1 MVLRLSKRKKIEE
14 KKKKAVIDK
23 DLRTIARPWYRKP
36 TFDELFT
43 VASLSIFESLGARLA
58 KSLELD
64 KSILRAGM
72 NVHPVIYASKTI
84 MITFITS
91 VTVLLAT
98 AMALIFVPMPF
109 IARVI
114 VGLVAVVIPILV
126 FAMRLLQPS
135 LKASDRKSGVENE
148 LPFFMAYAST
158 MAKGGVSLERII
170 ERVSTLKVF
179 KAMREECLRVMTYV
193 KLFGY
198 DPISALERVALLH
211 PSTKFRD
218 LMLGYTTTLRSG
230 GDVTHY
236 MEVRTQEL
244 FNARMNE
251 VKSMTERLASF
262 LELYIVL
269 GVIMSITVFV
279 FFSVSGTLS
288 AVSAG
293 RTTGAISVDVT
304 MPSLYNFLVLP
315 LLGLVVLMM
324 IQVSQPKTPVRI
336 MEPYITLII
345 LLPISVVSFFITLF
359 ITGGFGILR
368 GVLGLHEVQSSIIS
382 LTVAMLILTIPPWL
396 VHRSVLKGHKGLVKS
411 TADYLREMS
420 EIRKTGLSP
429 EKCIIQLSTKDFRN
443 LTPIVSK
450 AGAALSLGLS
460 LEEALRGV
468 LKGIREWFV
477 IAIFRFLTD
486 SIVVGGGAPDI
497 IDTLARFTQSL
508 SELEEELRRRLKAYV
523 VLPYFGAIMLASS
536 PIIIVNMLITAA
548 GAPPE
553 AVAPLIGVLG
563 IGSMINSFIMGLI
576 AGKSSEMSV
585 AAGFKHAALMTLVT
599 ALTVL
604 FTLTYISGTILV

>member
-1 MVLRLSKRKKIEE
+1 MVLRLSRKKKAE
-14 KKKKAVIDK
+14 KKKVVVDK
-23 DLRTIARPWYRKP
+23 ELRSIARPWYRKP
-36 TFDELFT
+36 SFNELFT
-43 VASLSIFESLGARLA
+43 AASLSLFESWGARLA

-72 NVHPVIYASKTI
+72 NVHPVIYASRTI
-84 MITFITS
+84 MVTLITS
-91 VTVLLAT
+91 VTALLSA
-98 AMALIFVPMPF
+98 AMAFIFVPMPF
-109 IARVI
+109 IARVV
-114 VGLVAVVIPILV
+114 VGLVALVIPISV
-126 FAMRLLQPS
+126 FAMMILQPS

-158 MAKGGVSLERII
+158 MAKGGVSLEKII

-179 KAMREECLRVMTYV
+179 KAMKEECLRVMTYV

-198 DPISALERVALLH
+198 DPISALERVSILH

-236 MEVRTQEL
+236 MEIRTQEL

-251 VKSMTERLASF
+251 IKSMTERLASF

-293 RTTGAISVDVT
+293 RTTGTLSVDVT

-315 LLGLVVLMM
+315 MLGLVVLAM
-324 IQVSQPKTPVRI
+324 IQVSQPKTPVKI
-336 MEPYITLII
+336 MEPYITLITLI
-345 LLPISVVSFFITLF
+345 PISVVSFFVTLF
-359 ITGGFGILR
+359 ITNGSGVLR
-368 GVLGLHEVQSSIIS
+368 GVLGLHEVQSVIIS
-382 LTVAMLILTIPPWL
+382 MTVALLILTIPPWL
-396 VHRSVLKGHKGLVKS
+396 VHRSVLKGHKGLVKA

-429 EKCIIQLSTKDFRN
+429 EKCIVQLSTKDFRN

-450 AGAALSLGLS
+450 AGAAVSLGLS
-460 LEEALRGV
+460 LEEALRRVLRGV
-468 LKGIREWFV
+468 REWFV

-497 IDTLARFTQSL
+497 IDALARFTQSL

-523 VLPYFGAIMLASS
+523 ILPYFGAIMLASS

-548 GAPPE
+548 GAPAE

-563 IGSMINSFIMGLI
+563 VGSMINSFIMGLI
-576 AGKSSEMSV
+576 AGKSSEMSI

-599 ALTVL
+599 AATIL
-604 FTLTYISGTILV
+604 FTLAYISGTILV

>member
-1 MVLRLSKRKKIEE
+1 MVLRLSRKKKAE
-14 KKKKAVIDK
+14 KKKVVVDK
-23 DLRTIARPWYRKP
+23 ELRSIARPWYRKP
-36 TFDELFT
+36 SFNELFT
-43 VASLSIFESLGARLA
+43 AASLSLFESWGARLA

-72 NVHPVIYASKTI
+72 NVHPVIYASRTI
-84 MITFITS
+84 MITLITS
-91 VTVLLAT
+91 VTALLSA
-98 AMALIFVPMPF
+98 AMAFIFVPMPF
-109 IARVI
+109 IARVV
-114 VGLVAVVIPILV
+114 VGLVALVIPISV
-126 FAMRLLQPS
+126 FAMMILQPS

-158 MAKGGVSLERII
+158 MAKGGVSLEKII

-179 KAMREECLRVMTYV
+179 KAMKEECLRVMTYV

-198 DPISALERVALLH
+198 DPISALERVSILH

-236 MEVRTQEL
+236 MEIRTQEL

-251 VKSMTERLASF
+251 IKSMTERLASF

-293 RTTGAISVDVT
+293 RTTGTLSVDVT

-315 LLGLVVLMM
+315 MLGLVVLAM
-324 IQVSQPKTPVRI
+324 IQVSQPKTPVKI
-336 MEPYITLII
+336 MEPYITLITLI
-345 LLPISVVSFFITLF
+345 PISVVSFFVTLF
-359 ITGGFGILR
+359 ITNGSGVLR
-368 GVLGLHEVQSSIIS
+368 GVLGLHEVQSVIIS
-382 LTVAMLILTIPPWL
+382 MTVALLILTIPPWL
-396 VHRSVLKGHKGLVKS
+396 VHRSVLKGHKGLVKA

-429 EKCIIQLSTKDFRN
+429 EKCIVQLSTKDFRN

-450 AGAALSLGLS
+450 AGTAVSLGLS
-460 LEEALRGV
+460 LEEALRRVLRGV
-468 LKGIREWFV
+468 REWFV

-497 IDTLARFTQSL
+497 IDALARFTQSL

-548 GAPPE
+548 GAPAE

-563 IGSMINSFIMGLI
+563 VGSMINSFIMGLI
-576 AGKSSEMSV
+576 AGKSSEMSI

-599 ALTVL
+599 AATIL
-604 FTLTYISGTILV
+604 FTLAYISGTILV

>member
-1 MVLRLSKRKKIEE
+1 MVLRLSRKKKAE
-14 KKKKAVIDK
+14 KKKVVVDK
-23 DLRTIARPWYRKP
+23 ELRSIARPWYRKP
-36 TFDELFT
+36 SFNELFT
-43 VASLSIFESLGARLA
+43 AASLSLFESWGARLA

-72 NVHPVIYASKTI
+72 NVHPVIYASRTI
-84 MITFITS
+84 MVTLITS
-91 VTVLLAT
+91 VTALLSA
-98 AMALIFVPMPF
+98 AMAFIFAPMPF
-109 IARVI
+109 IARVV
-114 VGLVAVVIPILV
+114 VGLVALVIPISV
-126 FAMRLLQPS
+126 FAMMILQPS

-158 MAKGGVSLERII
+158 MAKGGVSLEKII

-179 KAMREECLRVMTYV
+179 KAMKEECLRVMTYV

-198 DPISALERVALLH
+198 DPISALERVSILH

-236 MEVRTQEL
+236 MEIRTQEL

-251 VKSMTERLASF
+251 IKSMTERLASF

-293 RTTGAISVDVT
+293 RTTGTLSVDVT

-315 LLGLVVLMM
+315 MLGLVVLAM
-324 IQVSQPKTPVRI
+324 IQVSQPKTPVKI
-336 MEPYITLII
+336 MEPYITLITLI
-345 LLPISVVSFFITLF
+345 PISVVSFFVTLF
-359 ITGGFGILR
+359 ITNGSGVLR
-368 GVLGLHEVQSSIIS
+368 GVLGLHEVQSVIIS
-382 LTVAMLILTIPPWL
+382 MTVALLILTIPPWL
-396 VHRSVLKGHKGLVKS
+396 VHRSVLKGHKGLVKA

-429 EKCIIQLSTKDFRN
+429 EKCIVQLSTKDFRN

-450 AGAALSLGLS
+450 AGTAVSLGLS
-460 LEEALRGV
+460 LEEALRRVLRGV
-468 LKGIREWFV
+468 REWFV

-497 IDTLARFTQSL
+497 IDALARFTQSL

-523 VLPYFGAIMLASS
+523 ILPYFGAIMLASS

-548 GAPPE
+548 GAPAE

-563 IGSMINSFIMGLI
+563 VGSMINSFIMGLI
-576 AGKSSEMSV
+576 AGKSSEMSI

-599 ALTVL
+599 AATIL
-604 FTLTYISGTILV
+604 FTLAYISGTILV

>member
-1 MVLRLSKRKKIEE
+1 MVLRLSRKKKAE
-14 KKKKAVIDK
+14 KKKVVVDK
-23 DLRTIARPWYRKP
+23 ELRSIARPWYRKP
-36 TFDELFT
+36 TFNELFT
-43 VASLSIFESLGARLA
+43 AASLSLFESWGAKLA

-84 MITFITS
+84 MITLITS
-91 VTVLLAT
+91 VTALLSA
-98 AMALIFVPMPF
+98 AMAFIFVPMPF
-109 IARVI
+109 ITRVV
-114 VGLVAVVIPILV
+114 VGLVALVIPISV
-126 FAMRLLQPS
+126 FAMMILQPS

-158 MAKGGVSLERII
+158 MAKGGVSLEKII

-179 KAMREECLRVMTYV
+179 KAMKEECLRVMTYV

-198 DPISALERVALLH
+198 DPISALERVSILH

-236 MEVRTQEL
+236 MEIRTQEL

-251 VKSMTERLASF
+251 IKSMTERLASF

-293 RTTGAISVDVT
+293 RTTGTLSVDVT

-315 LLGLVVLMM
+315 MLGLVVLAM
-324 IQVSQPKTPVRI
+324 IQVSQPKTPVKI
-336 MEPYITLII
+336 MEPYITLITLI
-345 LLPISVVSFFITLF
+345 PISVVSFFVTLF
-359 ITGGFGILR
+359 ITNGSGVLR
-368 GVLGLHEVQSSIIS
+368 GVLGLHEVQSVIIS
-382 LTVAMLILTIPPWL
+382 MTVALIILTIPPWL
-396 VHRSVLKGHKGLVKS
+396 VHRSVLKGHKGLVKA

-429 EKCIIQLSTKDFRN
+429 EKCIVQLSTKDFRN

-450 AGAALSLGLS
+450 AGTAVSLGLS
-460 LEEALRGV
+460 LEEALRRVLRGV
-468 LKGIREWFV
+468 REWFV

-497 IDTLARFTQSL
+497 IDALARFTQSL

-548 GAPPE
+548 GAPAE

-563 IGSMINSFIMGLI
+563 VGSMINSFIMGLI
-576 AGKSSEMSV
+576 AGKSSEMSI

-599 ALTVL
+599 AATIL
-604 FTLTYISGTILV
+604 FTLAYISGTILV

>member
-1 MVLRLSKRKKIEE
+1 MVLRLSR
-14 KKKKAVIDK
+14 KKKAGKKKVVVDK
-23 DLRTIARPWYRKP
+23 ELRSIARPWYRKP
-36 TFDELFT
+36 TFNELFT
-43 VASLSIFESLGARLA
+43 AASLSLFESWGARLA

-84 MITFITS
+84 MITLITS
-91 VTVLLAT
+91 VTALLSA
-98 AMALIFVPMPF
+98 AMAFIFVPMPF
-109 IARVI
+109 IARVV
-114 VGLVAVVIPILV
+114 VGLVALVIPISV
-126 FAMRLLQPS
+126 FAMMILQPS

-158 MAKGGVSLERII
+158 MAKGGVSLEKII

-179 KAMREECLRVMTYV
+179 KAMKEECLRVMTYV

-198 DPISALERVALLH
+198 DPISALERVSILH

-236 MEVRTQEL
+236 MEIRTQEL

-251 VKSMTERLASF
+251 IKFMTERLASF

-293 RTTGAISVDVT
+293 RTTGTLSVDVT

-315 LLGLVVLMM
+315 MLGLVVLAM
-324 IQVSQPKTPVRI
+324 IQVSQPKTPVKI
-336 MEPYITLII
+336 MEPYVTLITLI
-345 LLPISVVSFFITLF
+345 PISVVSFFVTLLITNGSGVL
-359 ITGGFGILR
+359 G
-368 GVLGLHEVQSSIIS
+368 GVLGLHEVQSVIIS
-382 LTVAMLILTIPPWL
+382 LTVALIILTIPPWI
-396 VHRSVLKGHKGLVKS
+396 VHRSVLKSHKGLVKA

-429 EKCIIQLSTKDFRN
+429 EKCIVQLSTKDFRN

-450 AGAALSLGLS
+450 VGAAVSLGLS
-460 LEEALRGV
+460 LEEALRRVLRGV
-468 LKGIREWFV
+468 RE
-477 IAIFRFLTD
+477 
-486 SIVVGGGAPDI
+486 
-497 IDTLARFTQSL
+497 
-508 SELEEELRRRLKAYV
+508 
-523 VLPYFGAIMLASS
+523 
-536 PIIIVNMLITAA
+536 
-548 GAPPE
+548 
-553 AVAPLIGVLG
+553 
-563 IGSMINSFIMGLI
+563 
-576 AGKSSEMSV
+576 
-585 AAGFKHAALMTLVT
+585 
-599 ALTVL
+599 
-604 FTLTYISGTILV
+604 

>member
-1 MVLRLSKRKKIEE
+1 MVLRLSRKKKAE
-14 KKKKAVIDK
+14 KKKVVVDK
-23 DLRTIARPWYRKP
+23 ELRSIARPWYRKP
-36 TFDELFT
+36 TFNELFT
-43 VASLSIFESLGARLA
+43 AASLSLFESWGAKLA

-84 MITFITS
+84 MITLITS
-91 VTVLLAT
+91 VTALLSA
-98 AMALIFVPMPF
+98 AMAFIFVPMPF
-109 IARVI
+109 ITRVV
-114 VGLVAVVIPILV
+114 VGLVALVIPISV
-126 FAMRLLQPS
+126 FAMMILQPS

-158 MAKGGVSLERII
+158 MAKGGVSLEKII

-179 KAMREECLRVMTYV
+179 KAMKEECLRVMTYV

-198 DPISALERVALLH
+198 DPISALERVSILH

-236 MEVRTQEL
+236 MEIRTQEL

-251 VKSMTERLASF
+251 IKSMTERLASF

-293 RTTGAISVDVT
+293 RTTGTLSVDVT

-315 LLGLVVLMM
+315 MLGLVVLAM
-324 IQVSQPKTPVRI
+324 IQVSQPKTPVKI
-336 MEPYITLII
+336 MEPYITLITLI
-345 LLPISVVSFFITLF
+345 PISVVSFFVTLF
-359 ITGGFGILR
+359 ITNGSGVLR
-368 GVLGLHEVQSSIIS
+368 GVLGLHEVQSVIIS
-382 LTVAMLILTIPPWL
+382 MTVALIILTIPPWI
-396 VHRSVLKGHKGLVKS
+396 VHRSVLKGHKGLIKA

-429 EKCIIQLSTKDFRN
+429 EKCIVQLSTKDFRN

-450 AGAALSLGLS
+450 AGTAVSLGLS
-460 LEEALRGV
+460 LEEALRRVLRGV
-468 LKGIREWFV
+468 REWFV

-497 IDTLARFTQSL
+497 IDALARFTQSL
-508 SELEEELRRRLKAYV
+508 SEIEEELRRRLKAYV

-548 GAPPE
+548 GAPAE

-563 IGSMINSFIMGLI
+563 VGSMINSLIMGLI
-576 AGKSSEMSV
+576 AGKSSEMSI

-599 ALTVL
+599 AATIL
-604 FTLTYISGTILV
+604 FTLAYISGTILV

>member
-1 MVLRLSKRKKIEE
+1 MVLHLGKRKKAE
-14 KKKKAVIDK
+14 KKKVVDRK
-23 DLRTIARPWYRKP
+23 LRSIAKPWYRRP
-36 TFDELFT
+36 TFSELYT
-43 VASLSIFESLGARLA
+43 VASLSLFESWGARLV
-58 KSLELD
+58 KTLELD

-72 NVHPVIYASKTI
+72 SVHPVIYASRII
-84 MITFITS
+84 MTTFIIA

-109 IARVI
+109 VARV
-114 VGLVAVVIPILV
+114 VAGLVAVVTPILL
-126 FAMRLLQPS
+126 FAAMILQPS
-135 LKASDRKSGVENE
+135 LKASERKSGVENE

-158 MAKGGVSLERII
+158 MVKGGVSLDKII

-179 KAMREECLRVMTYV
+179 KAMKEECLRIMTYV

-236 MEVRTQEL
+236 MEIRTQEL
-244 FNARMNE
+244 FSARMNE

-293 RTTGAISVDVT
+293 RTTGTISVDVT
-304 MPSLYNFLVLP
+304 MPALYNFLVLP

-324 IQVSQPKTPVRI
+324 IHVSQPKTPVKI
-336 MEPYITLII
+336 TEPYVTLAT
-345 LLPISVVSFFITLF
+345 LLPVSVVSFLVTLF
-359 ITGGFGILR
+359 ATGGSGVLR
-368 GVLGLHEVQSSIIS
+368 GVLGLHEVQSIIIS
-382 LTVAMLILTIPPWL
+382 LTATILILTIPPWL
-396 VHRSVLKGHKGLVKS
+396 VHRNVLRGHKGLVKS

-443 LTPIVSK
+443 LTPVVSK

-460 LEEALRGV
+460 LEEALRKV
-468 LKGIREWFV
+468 LRGIREWFV
-477 IAIFRFLTD
+477 IAIFRFL
-486 SIVVGGGAPDI
+486 
-497 IDTLARFTQSL
+497 
-508 SELEEELRRRLKAYV
+508 
-523 VLPYFGAIMLASS
+523 
-536 PIIIVNMLITAA
+536 
-548 GAPPE
+548 
-553 AVAPLIGVLG
+553 
-563 IGSMINSFIMGLI
+563 
-576 AGKSSEMSV
+576 
-585 AAGFKHAALMTLVT
+585 
-599 ALTVL
+599 
-604 FTLTYISGTILV
+604 

>member
-1 MVLRLSKRKKIEE
+1 MVLRLSRKKKAE
-14 KKKKAVIDK
+14 KKKVVVDK
-23 DLRTIARPWYRKP
+23 ELRSIARPWYRKP
-36 TFDELFT
+36 SFNELFT
-43 VASLSIFESLGARLA
+43 VASLSLFESWGARLA

-72 NVHPVIYASKTI
+72 NVHPVIYASRTI
-84 MITFITS
+84 MVTLITS
-91 VTVLLAT
+91 VTALLSA
-98 AMALIFVPMPF
+98 AMAFIFVPMPF
-109 IARVI
+109 IARVV
-114 VGLVAVVIPILV
+114 VGLVALVIPISV
-126 FAMRLLQPS
+126 FAMMILQPS

-158 MAKGGVSLERII
+158 MAKGGVSLEKII

-179 KAMREECLRVMTYV
+179 KAMKEECLRVMTYV

-198 DPISALERVALLH
+198 DPISALERVSILH

-236 MEVRTQEL
+236 MEIRTQEL

-251 VKSMTERLASF
+251 IKSMTERLASF

-293 RTTGAISVDVT
+293 RTTGTLSVDVT

-315 LLGLVVLMM
+315 MLGLVVLAM
-324 IQVSQPKTPVRI
+324 IQVSQPKTPVKI
-336 MEPYITLII
+336 MEPYITLITLI
-345 LLPISVVSFFITLF
+345 PISVVSFFVTLF
-359 ITGGFGILR
+359 ITNGSGVLR
-368 GVLGLHEVQSSIIS
+368 GVLGLHEVQSVIIS
-382 LTVAMLILTIPPWL
+382 LTVALIILTIPPWI
-396 VHRSVLKGHKGLVKS
+396 VHRSVLKGHKGLVKA

-429 EKCIIQLSTKDFRN
+429 EKCIVQLSTKDFRN

-450 AGAALSLGLS
+450 AGTAVSLGLS
-460 LEEALRGV
+460 LEEALRRVLRGV
-468 LKGIREWFV
+468 REWFV

-497 IDTLARFTQSL
+497 IDALARFTQSL

-548 GAPPE
+548 GAPAE

-563 IGSMINSFIMGLI
+563 VGSMINSFIMGLI
-576 AGKSSEMSV
+576 AGKSSEMSI

-599 ALTVL
+599 AATIL
-604 FTLTYISGTILV
+604 FTLAYISGTILV

>member
-1 MVLRLSKRKKIEE
+1 MVLRLSRKKKAE
-14 KKKKAVIDK
+14 KKKVVVDK
-23 DLRTIARPWYRKP
+23 ELRSIARPWYRKP
-36 TFDELFT
+36 SFNELFT
-43 VASLSIFESLGARLA
+43 VASLSLFESWGARLA

-72 NVHPVIYASKTI
+72 NVHPVIYASRTI
-84 MITFITS
+84 MVTLITS
-91 VTVLLAT
+91 VTALLSA
-98 AMALIFVPMPF
+98 AMAFIFVPMPF
-109 IARVI
+109 IARVV
-114 VGLVAVVIPILV
+114 VGLVALVIPISV
-126 FAMRLLQPS
+126 FAMMILQPS

-158 MAKGGVSLERII
+158 MAKGGVSLEKII

-179 KAMREECLRVMTYV
+179 KAMKEECLRVMTYV

-198 DPISALERVALLH
+198 DPISALERVSILH

-236 MEVRTQEL
+236 MEIRTQEL

-251 VKSMTERLASF
+251 IKSMTERLASF

-293 RTTGAISVDVT
+293 RTTGTLSVDVT

-315 LLGLVVLMM
+315 MLGLVVLAM
-324 IQVSQPKTPVRI
+324 IQVSQPKTPVKI
-336 MEPYITLII
+336 MEPYVTLITLI
-345 LLPISVVSFFITLF
+345 PISVVSFFVTLF
-359 ITGGFGILR
+359 ITNGSGVLR
-368 GVLGLHEVQSSIIS
+368 GVLGLHEVQSVIIS
-382 LTVAMLILTIPPWL
+382 MTVALLILTIPPWL
-396 VHRSVLKGHKGLVKS
+396 VHRSVLKGHKGLVKA

-429 EKCIIQLSTKDFRN
+429 EKCIVQLSTKDFRN

-450 AGAALSLGLS
+450 AGAAVSLGLS
-460 LEEALRGV
+460 LEEALRRVLRGV
-468 LKGIREWFV
+468 REWFV

-497 IDTLARFTQSL
+497 IDALARFTQSL

-548 GAPPE
+548 GAPAE

-563 IGSMINSFIMGLI
+563 VGSMINSFIMGLI
-576 AGKSSEMSV
+576 AGKSSEMSI

-599 ALTVL
+599 AATIL
-604 FTLTYISGTILV
+604 FTLAYISGTILV

>member
-1 MVLRLSKRKKIEE
+1 MVLHLGKRKKAE
-14 KKKKAVIDK
+14 KKKVVDRK
-23 DLRTIARPWYRKP
+23 LRSIAKPWYRRP
-36 TFDELFT
+36 TFSELYT
-43 VASLSIFESLGARLA
+43 VASLSLFESWGARLV
-58 KSLELD
+58 KTLELD

-72 NVHPVIYASKTI
+72 SVHPVIYASRII
-84 MITFITS
+84 MTTFIIA

-109 IARVI
+109 VARV
-114 VGLVAVVIPILV
+114 VAGLVAVVTPILL
-126 FAMRLLQPS
+126 FAVMILQPS
-135 LKASDRKSGVENE
+135 LKASERKSGVENE

-158 MAKGGVSLERII
+158 MVKGGVSLDKII

-179 KAMREECLRVMTYV
+179 KAMKEECLRVMTYV

-236 MEVRTQEL
+236 MEIRTQEL
-244 FNARMNE
+244 FSARMNE

-293 RTTGAISVDVT
+293 RTTGTISVDVT
-304 MPSLYNFLVLP
+304 MPALYNFLVLP

-324 IQVSQPKTPVRI
+324 IHVSQPKTPVKI
-336 MEPYITLII
+336 TEPYVTLAT
-345 LLPISVVSFFITLF
+345 LLPVSVVSFLVTLF
-359 ITGGFGILR
+359 ATGGSGVLR
-368 GVLGLHEVQSSIIS
+368 GVLGLHEVQSIIIS
-382 LTVAMLILTIPPWL
+382 LTATILILTIPPWL
-396 VHRSVLKGHKGLVKS
+396 VHRNVLRGHKGLVKS

-443 LTPIVSK
+443 LTPVVSK

-460 LEEALRGV
+460 LEEALRKV
-468 LKGIREWFV
+468 LRGIREWFV

-497 IDTLARFTQSL
+497 IDTLAKFTQSL

-523 VLPYFGAIMLASS
+523 VLPYFGAVMLASS
-536 PIIIVNMLITAA
+536 PIIIVNMLVTAA
-548 GAPPE
+548 GTPPE

-563 IGSMINSFIMGLI
+563 VGSMINSLIMGLI

-599 ALTVL
+599 AATLIL
-604 FTLTYISGTILV
+604 TLTYISGTIPI

>member
-1 MVLRLSKRKKIEE
+1 MVLRLSRKKKAE
-14 KKKKAVIDK
+14 KKKVVVDK
-23 DLRTIARPWYRKP
+23 ELRSIARPWYRKP
-36 TFDELFT
+36 SFNELFT
-43 VASLSIFESLGARLA
+43 AASLSLFESWGARLA

-72 NVHPVIYASKTI
+72 NVHPVIYASRTI
-84 MITFITS
+84 MVTLITS
-91 VTVLLAT
+91 VTALLSA
-98 AMALIFVPMPF
+98 AMAFIFVPMPF
-109 IARVI
+109 IARVV
-114 VGLVAVVIPILV
+114 VGLVALVIPISV
-126 FAMRLLQPS
+126 FAMMILQPS

-158 MAKGGVSLERII
+158 MAKGGVSLEKII

-179 KAMREECLRVMTYV
+179 KAMKEECLRVMTYV

-198 DPISALERVALLH
+198 DPISALERVSILH

-236 MEVRTQEL
+236 MEIRTQEL

-251 VKSMTERLASF
+251 IKSMTERLASF

-293 RTTGAISVDVT
+293 RTTGTLSVDVT

-315 LLGLVVLMM
+315 MLGLVVLAM
-324 IQVSQPKTPVRI
+324 IQVSQPKTPVKI
-336 MEPYITLII
+336 MEPYITLITLI
-345 LLPISVVSFFITLF
+345 PISVVSFFVTLF
-359 ITGGFGILR
+359 ITNGSGVLR
-368 GVLGLHEVQSSIIS
+368 GVLGLHEVQSVIIS
-382 LTVAMLILTIPPWL
+382 LTVALLILTIPPWL
-396 VHRSVLKGHKGLVKS
+396 VHRSVLKGHKGLVKA

-429 EKCIIQLSTKDFRN
+429 EKCIVQLSTKDFRN

-450 AGAALSLGLS
+450 AGTAVSLGLS
-460 LEEALRGV
+460 LEEALRRVLRGV
-468 LKGIREWFV
+468 REWFV

-497 IDTLARFTQSL
+497 IDALARFTQSL

-548 GAPPE
+548 GAPAE

-563 IGSMINSFIMGLI
+563 VGSMINSFIMGLI
-576 AGKSSEMSV
+576 AGKSSEMSI

-599 ALTVL
+599 AATIL
-604 FTLTYISGTILV
+604 FTLAYISGTILV

>member
-1 MVLRLSKRKKIEE
+1 MVLRLSRKKKAE
-14 KKKKAVIDK
+14 KKKVVVDK
-23 DLRTIARPWYRKP
+23 ELRSIARPWYRKP
-36 TFDELFT
+36 SFNELFT
-43 VASLSIFESLGARLA
+43 VASLSLFESWGARLA

-72 NVHPVIYASKTI
+72 NVHPVIYASRTI
-84 MITFITS
+84 MVTLITS
-91 VTVLLAT
+91 VTALLSA
-98 AMALIFVPMPF
+98 AMAFIFAPMPF
-109 IARVI
+109 IARVV
-114 VGLVAVVIPILV
+114 VGLVALVIPISV
-126 FAMRLLQPS
+126 FAMMILQPS

-158 MAKGGVSLERII
+158 MAKGGVSLEKII

-179 KAMREECLRVMTYV
+179 KAMKEECLRVMTYV

-198 DPISALERVALLH
+198 DPISALERVSILH

-236 MEVRTQEL
+236 MEIRTQEL

-251 VKSMTERLASF
+251 IKSMTERLASF

-293 RTTGAISVDVT
+293 RTTGTLSVDVT

-315 LLGLVVLMM
+315 MLGLVVLAM
-324 IQVSQPKTPVRI
+324 IQVSQPKTPVKI
-336 MEPYITLII
+336 MEPYVTLITLI
-345 LLPISVVSFFITLF
+345 PISVVSFFVTLF
-359 ITGGFGILR
+359 ITNGFGVLR
-368 GVLGLHEVQSSIIS
+368 GVLGLHEVQSVIIS
-382 LTVAMLILTIPPWL
+382 LTVALLILTIPPWL
-396 VHRSVLKGHKGLVKS
+396 VHRSVLKGHKGLVKA

-429 EKCIIQLSTKDFRN
+429 EKCIVQLSTKDFRN

-450 AGAALSLGLS
+450 AGTAVSLGLS
-460 LEEALRGV
+460 LEEALRRVLRGV
-468 LKGIREWFV
+468 REWFV

-497 IDTLARFTQSL
+497 IDALARFTQSL

-548 GAPPE
+548 GAPAE

-563 IGSMINSFIMGLI
+563 VGSMINSFIMGLI
-576 AGKSSEMSV
+576 AGKSSEMSI

-599 ALTVL
+599 AATIL
-604 FTLTYISGTILV
+604 FTLAYISGTILV

>member
-1 MVLRLSKRKKIEE
+1 MVLHLGKRKKAE
-14 KKKKAVIDK
+14 KKKVVDRK
-23 DLRTIARPWYRKP
+23 LRSIAKPWYRRP
-36 TFDELFT
+36 TFSELYT
-43 VASLSIFESLGARLA
+43 VASLSLFESWGARLV
-58 KSLELD
+58 KTLELD

-72 NVHPVIYASKTI
+72 SVHPVIYASRII
-84 MITFITS
+84 MTTFIIA

-109 IARVI
+109 VARV
-114 VGLVAVVIPILV
+114 VAGLVAVVTPILL
-126 FAMRLLQPS
+126 FAVMILQPS
-135 LKASDRKSGVENE
+135 LKASERKSGVENE

-158 MAKGGVSLERII
+158 MVKGGVSLDKII

-179 KAMREECLRVMTYV
+179 KAMKEECLRIMTYV

-236 MEVRTQEL
+236 MEIRTQEL
-244 FNARMNE
+244 FSARMNE

-293 RTTGAISVDVT
+293 RTTGTISVDVT
-304 MPSLYNFLVLP
+304 MPALYNFLVLP

-324 IQVSQPKTPVRI
+324 IHVSQPKTPVKI
-336 MEPYITLII
+336 TEPYVTLAT
-345 LLPISVVSFFITLF
+345 LLPVSVVSFLVTLF
-359 ITGGFGILR
+359 ATGGSGVLR
-368 GVLGLHEVQSSIIS
+368 GVLGLHEVQSIIIS
-382 LTVAMLILTIPPWL
+382 LTATILILTIPPWL
-396 VHRSVLKGHKGLVKS
+396 VHRNVLRGHKGLVKS

-443 LTPIVSK
+443 LTPVVSK

-460 LEEALRGV
+460 LEEALRKV
-468 LKGIREWFV
+468 LRGIREWFV

-497 IDTLARFTQSL
+497 IDTLAKFTQSL

-523 VLPYFGAIMLASS
+523 VLPYFGAVMLASS
-536 PIIIVNMLITAA
+536 PIIIVNMLVTAA
-548 GAPPE
+548 GTPPE

-563 IGSMINSFIMGLI
+563 VGSMINSLIMGLI

-599 ALTVL
+599 AATLIL
-604 FTLTYISGTILV
+604 TLTYISGTIPI

>member
-1 MVLRLSKRKKIEE
+1 MVLRLSRKKKAE
-14 KKKKAVIDK
+14 KKKVVVDK
-23 DLRTIARPWYRKP
+23 ELRSIARPWYRKP
-36 TFDELFT
+36 SFNELFT
-43 VASLSIFESLGARLA
+43 VASLSLFESWGARLA

-72 NVHPVIYASKTI
+72 NVHPVIYASRTI
-84 MITFITS
+84 MVTLITS
-91 VTVLLAT
+91 VTALLSA
-98 AMALIFVPMPF
+98 AMAFIFVPMPF
-109 IARVI
+109 IARVV
-114 VGLVAVVIPILV
+114 VGLVALVIPISV
-126 FAMRLLQPS
+126 FAMMILQPS
-135 LKASDRKSGVENE
+135 LKASDRRSGVENE

-158 MAKGGVSLERII
+158 MAKGGVSLEKII

-179 KAMREECLRVMTYV
+179 KAMKEECLRVMTYV

-198 DPISALERVALLH
+198 DPISALERVSILH

-236 MEVRTQEL
+236 MEIRTQEL

-251 VKSMTERLASF
+251 IKSMTERLASF
-262 LELYIVL
+262 LELYIIL

-293 RTTGAISVDVT
+293 RTTGTLSVDVT

-315 LLGLVVLMM
+315 MLGLVVLAM
-324 IQVSQPKTPVRI
+324 IQVSQPKTPVKI
-336 MEPYITLII
+336 MEPYVTLITLI
-345 LLPISVVSFFITLF
+345 PISVVSFFVTLF
-359 ITGGFGILR
+359 ITNGSGVLR
-368 GVLGLHEVQSSIIS
+368 GVLGLHEVQSVIIS
-382 LTVAMLILTIPPWL
+382 LTVALLILTIPPWL
-396 VHRSVLKGHKGLVKS
+396 VHRSVLKGHKGLVKA

-429 EKCIIQLSTKDFRN
+429 EKCIVQLSTKDFRN

-450 AGAALSLGLS
+450 AGTAVSLGLS
-460 LEEALRGV
+460 LEEALRRVLRGV
-468 LKGIREWFV
+468 REWFV

-497 IDTLARFTQSL
+497 IDALARFTQSL
-508 SELEEELRRRLKAYV
+508 SEIEEELRRRLKAYV

-548 GAPPE
+548 GAPAE

-563 IGSMINSFIMGLI
+563 VGSMINSFIMGLI
-576 AGKSSEMSV
+576 AGKSSEMSI

-599 ALTVL
+599 AATIL
-604 FTLTYISGTILV
+604 FTLAYISGTILV

>member
-1 MVLRLSKRKKIEE
+1 MVLRLSRKKKAE
-14 KKKKAVIDK
+14 KKKVVVDK
-23 DLRTIARPWYRKP
+23 ELRSIARPWYRKP
-36 TFDELFT
+36 SFNELFT
-43 VASLSIFESLGARLA
+43 VASLSLFESWGARLA

-72 NVHPVIYASKTI
+72 NVHPVIYASRTI
-84 MITFITS
+84 MVTLITS
-91 VTVLLAT
+91 VTALLSA
-98 AMALIFVPMPF
+98 AMAFIFAPMPF
-109 IARVI
+109 IARVV
-114 VGLVAVVIPILV
+114 VGLVALVIPISV
-126 FAMRLLQPS
+126 FAMMILQPS

-158 MAKGGVSLERII
+158 MAKGGVSLEKII

-179 KAMREECLRVMTYV
+179 KAMKEECLRVMTYV

-198 DPISALERVALLH
+198 DPISALERVSILH

-236 MEVRTQEL
+236 MEIRTQEL
-244 FNARMNE
+244 FNARMSE
-251 VKSMTERLASF
+251 IKSMTERLASF

-293 RTTGAISVDVT
+293 RTTGTLSVDVT

-315 LLGLVVLMM
+315 MLGLVVLAM
-324 IQVSQPKTPVRI
+324 IQVSQPKTPVKI
-336 MEPYITLII
+336 MEPYVTLITLI
-345 LLPISVVSFFITLF
+345 PISVVSFFVTLLITN
-359 ITGGFGILR
+359 GSGVLR
-368 GVLGLHEVQSSIIS
+368 GVLGLHEVQSVIIS
-382 LTVAMLILTIPPWL
+382 LTVALLILTIPPWL
-396 VHRSVLKGHKGLVKS
+396 VHRSVLKGHKGLVKA

-429 EKCIIQLSTKDFRN
+429 EKCIVQLSTKDFRN

-450 AGAALSLGLS
+450 AGAAVSLGLS
-460 LEEALRGV
+460 LEEALRRVLRGV
-468 LKGIREWFV
+468 REWFV

-497 IDTLARFTQSL
+497 IDALARFTQSL

-548 GAPPE
+548 GAPAE

-563 IGSMINSFIMGLI
+563 VGSMINSFIMGLI
-576 AGKSSEMSV
+576 AGKSSEMSI

-599 ALTVL
+599 AATIL
-604 FTLTYISGTILV
+604 FTLAYISGTILV

>member
-1 MVLRLSKRKKIEE
+1 MVLRLSRKKKAE
-14 KKKKAVIDK
+14 KKKVVVDK
-23 DLRTIARPWYRKP
+23 ELRSIARPWYRKP
-36 TFDELFT
+36 SFNELFT
-43 VASLSIFESLGARLA
+43 VASLSLFESWGARLA

-72 NVHPVIYASKTI
+72 NVHPVIYASRTI
-84 MITFITS
+84 MVTLITS
-91 VTVLLAT
+91 VTALLSA
-98 AMALIFVPMPF
+98 AMAFIFVPMPF
-109 IARVI
+109 IARVV
-114 VGLVAVVIPILV
+114 VGLVALVIPISV
-126 FAMRLLQPS
+126 FAMMILQPS

-158 MAKGGVSLERII
+158 MAKGGVSLEKII

-179 KAMREECLRVMTYV
+179 KAMKEECLRVMTYV

-198 DPISALERVALLH
+198 DPISALERVSILH

-236 MEVRTQEL
+236 MEIRTQEL
-244 FNARMNE
+244 FNARMSE
-251 VKSMTERLASF
+251 IKSMTERLASF

-293 RTTGAISVDVT
+293 RTTGTLSVDVT

-315 LLGLVVLMM
+315 MLGLVVLAM
-324 IQVSQPKTPVRI
+324 IQVSQPKTPVKI
-336 MEPYITLII
+336 MEPYITLITLI
-345 LLPISVVSFFITLF
+345 PISVVSFFVTLF
-359 ITGGFGILR
+359 ITNGSGVLR
-368 GVLGLHEVQSSIIS
+368 GVLGLHEVQSVIIS
-382 LTVAMLILTIPPWL
+382 LTVALIILTIPPWI
-396 VHRSVLKGHKGLVKS
+396 VHRSVLKGHKGLVKA

-429 EKCIIQLSTKDFRN
+429 EKCIVQLSTKDFRN

-450 AGAALSLGLS
+450 AGTAVSLGLS
-460 LEEALRGV
+460 LEEALRRVLRGV
-468 LKGIREWFV
+468 REWFV

-497 IDTLARFTQSL
+497 IDALARFTQSL

-548 GAPPE
+548 GAPAE

-563 IGSMINSFIMGLI
+563 VGSMINSFIMGLI
-576 AGKSSEMSV
+576 AGKSSEMSI

-599 ALTVL
+599 AATIL
-604 FTLTYISGTILV
+604 FTLAYISGTILV

>member
-1 MVLRLSKRKKIEE
+1 MVLRLSRKKKAE
-14 KKKKAVIDK
+14 KKKVVVDK
-23 DLRTIARPWYRKP
+23 ELRSIARPWYRKP
-36 TFDELFT
+36 SFNELFT
-43 VASLSIFESLGARLA
+43 VASLSLFESWGARLA

-84 MITFITS
+84 MITLITS
-91 VTVLLAT
+91 VTALLSA
-98 AMALIFVPMPF
+98 AMAFIFVPMPF
-109 IARVI
+109 IARVV
-114 VGLVAVVIPILV
+114 VGLVALVIPISV
-126 FAMRLLQPS
+126 FAMMILQPS

-158 MAKGGVSLERII
+158 MAKGGVSLEKII

-179 KAMREECLRVMTYV
+179 KAMKEECLRVMTYV

-198 DPISALERVALLH
+198 DPISALERVSILH

-236 MEVRTQEL
+236 MEIRTQEL

-251 VKSMTERLASF
+251 IKSMTERLASF

-293 RTTGAISVDVT
+293 RTTGTLSVDVT

-315 LLGLVVLMM
+315 MLGLVVLAM
-324 IQVSQPKTPVRI
+324 IQVSQPKTPVKI
-336 MEPYITLII
+336 MEPYITLITLI
-345 LLPISVVSFFITLF
+345 PISVVSFFVTLF
-359 ITGGFGILR
+359 ITNGSGVLR
-368 GVLGLHEVQSSIIS
+368 GVLGLHEVQSVIIS
-382 LTVAMLILTIPPWL
+382 LTVALLILTIPPWL
-396 VHRSVLKGHKGLVKS
+396 VHRSVLKGHKGLVKA

-429 EKCIIQLSTKDFRN
+429 EKCIVQLSTKDFRN

-450 AGAALSLGLS
+450 AGAAVSLGLS
-460 LEEALRGV
+460 LEEALRRVLRGV
-468 LKGIREWFV
+468 REWFV

-497 IDTLARFTQSL
+497 IDALARFTQSL

-548 GAPPE
+548 GAPAE

-563 IGSMINSFIMGLI
+563 VGSMINSFIMGLI
-576 AGKSSEMSV
+576 AGKSSEMSI

-599 ALTVL
+599 AATIL
-604 FTLTYISGTILV
+604 FTLAYISGTILV

>member
-1 MVLRLSKRKKIEE
+1 MVRRLSKRKKVKEG
-14 KKKKAVIDK
+14 KKAPIDK
-23 DLRTIARPWYRKP
+23 ELKTIARPWYRKP

-43 VASLSIFESLGARLA
+43 ATSLTLFESWGARLA

-64 KSILRAGM
+64 KSILKAGM

-91 VTVLLAT
+91 ITVLLAT
-98 AMALIFVPMPF
+98 AMAFIFVPMPF
-109 IARVI
+109 MARAVL
-114 VGLVAVVIPILV
+114 GLVAASIPILV
-126 FAMRLLQPS
+126 LVMRLLQPS

-158 MAKGGVSLERII
+158 MAKGGVSLEKII

-179 KAMREECLRVMTYV
+179 KAMKEECLRVMTYV

-198 DPISALERVALLH
+198 DPISALERIALLH

-236 MEVRTQEL
+236 LEIRTQEL

-251 VKSMTERLASF
+251 VRSMTERLASF

-269 GVIMSITVFV
+269 GVIMSVTVFV

-293 RTTGAISVDVT
+293 RATGTLSVDVT

-324 IQVSQPKTPVRI
+324 IQVSQPKTPVKI
-336 MEPYITLII
+336 TEPYITLAA
-345 LLPISVVSFFITLF
+345 LLPISVVSFFITLL
-359 ITGGFGILR
+359 ITGGSEVLR
-368 GVLGLHEVQSSIIS
+368 GVLGIREVQSTIIS
-382 LTVAMLILTIPPWL
+382 LTIAILILTIPPWL
-396 VHRSVLKGHKGLVKS
+396 VHRSVLKGHKGLVRS

-450 AGAALSLGLS
+450 AGAALTLGLS
-460 LEEALRGV
+460 LEEALRRV
-468 LKGIREWFV
+468 LRGIREWFV

-486 SIVVGGGAPDI
+486 SIIVGGGAPDI
-497 IDTLARFTQSL
+497 IDTLARFTQTL

-548 GAPPE
+548 GASAE

-599 ALTVL
+599 AATIL
-604 FTLTYISGTILV
+604 FTLAFISGAALI

>member
-1 MVLRLSKRKKIEE
+1 MVLRLSRKKKVE
-14 KKKKAVIDK
+14 KKKVVVDK
-23 DLRTIARPWYRKP
+23 ELRSIARPWYRKP
-36 TFDELFT
+36 SFNELFT
-43 VASLSIFESLGARLA
+43 AASLSLFESWGARLA

-72 NVHPVIYASKTI
+72 NVHPVIYASRTI
-84 MITFITS
+84 MITLITS
-91 VTVLLAT
+91 VTALLSA
-98 AMALIFVPMPF
+98 AMAFIFVPMPF
-109 IARVI
+109 IARVV
-114 VGLVAVVIPILV
+114 VGLVALVIPISV
-126 FAMRLLQPS
+126 FAMMILQPS

-158 MAKGGVSLERII
+158 MAKGGVSLEKII

-179 KAMREECLRVMTYV
+179 KAMKEECLRVMTYV

-198 DPISALERVALLH
+198 DPISALERVSILH

-236 MEVRTQEL
+236 MEIRTQEL

-251 VKSMTERLASF
+251 IKSMTERLASF

-293 RTTGAISVDVT
+293 RTTGTLSVDVT

-315 LLGLVVLMM
+315 MLGLVVLAM
-324 IQVSQPKTPVRI
+324 IQVSQPKTPVKI
-336 MEPYITLII
+336 MEPYITLITLI
-345 LLPISVVSFFITLF
+345 PISVVSFFVTLF
-359 ITGGFGILR
+359 ITNGSGVLR
-368 GVLGLHEVQSSIIS
+368 GVLGLHEVQSVIIS
-382 LTVAMLILTIPPWL
+382 MTVALLILTIPPWL
-396 VHRSVLKGHKGLVKS
+396 VHRSVLKGHKGLVKA

-429 EKCIIQLSTKDFRN
+429 EKCIVQLSTKDFRN

-450 AGAALSLGLS
+450 AGTAVSLGLS
-460 LEEALRGV
+460 LEEALRRVLRGV
-468 LKGIREWFV
+468 REWFV

-497 IDTLARFTQSL
+497 IDALARFTQSL

-548 GAPPE
+548 GAPAE

-563 IGSMINSFIMGLI
+563 VGSMINSFIMGLI
-576 AGKSSEMSV
+576 AGKSSEMSI

-599 ALTVL
+599 AATIL
-604 FTLTYISGTILV
+604 FTLAYISGTILV

>member
-1 MVLRLSKRKKIEE
+1 MVLHLSRKKKAE
-14 KKKKAVIDK
+14 KKKVVVDK
-23 DLRTIARPWYRKP
+23 ELRSIARPWYRKP
-36 TFDELFT
+36 TFNELFT
-43 VASLSIFESLGARLA
+43 AASLSLFESWGAKLA

-84 MITFITS
+84 MITLITS
-91 VTVLLAT
+91 VTALLSA
-98 AMALIFVPMPF
+98 AMAFIFVPMPF
-109 IARVI
+109 ITRVV
-114 VGLVAVVIPILV
+114 VGLVALVIPISV
-126 FAMRLLQPS
+126 FAMMILQPS

-158 MAKGGVSLERII
+158 MAKGGVSLEKII

-179 KAMREECLRVMTYV
+179 KAMKEECLRVMTYV

-198 DPISALERVALLH
+198 DPISALERVSILH

-236 MEVRTQEL
+236 MEIRTQEL

-251 VKSMTERLASF
+251 IKSMTERLASF

-293 RTTGAISVDVT
+293 RTTGTLSVDVT

-315 LLGLVVLMM
+315 MLGLVVLAM
-324 IQVSQPKTPVRI
+324 IQVSQPKTPVKI
-336 MEPYITLII
+336 MEPYITLITLI
-345 LLPISVVSFFITLF
+345 PISVVSFFVTLF
-359 ITGGFGILR
+359 ITNGSGVLR
-368 GVLGLHEVQSSIIS
+368 GVLGLHEVQSVIIS
-382 LTVAMLILTIPPWL
+382 LTVALIILTIPPWL
-396 VHRSVLKGHKGLVKS
+396 VHRSVLKGHKGLVKA

-429 EKCIIQLSTKDFRN
+429 EKCIVQLSTKDFRN

-450 AGAALSLGLS
+450 AGTAVSLGLS
-460 LEEALRGV
+460 LEEALRRVLRGV
-468 LKGIREWFV
+468 REWFV

-497 IDTLARFTQSL
+497 IDALARFTQSL

-523 VLPYFGAIMLASS
+523 VLPYFGAVMLASS

-548 GAPPE
+548 GAPAE

-563 IGSMINSFIMGLI
+563 VGSMINSFIMGLI
-576 AGKSSEMSV
+576 AGKSSEMSI

-599 ALTVL
+599 AATIL
-604 FTLTYISGTILV
+604 FTLAYISGTILV

>member
-1 MVLRLSKRKKIEE
+1 MVLRLSRKKKAE
-14 KKKKAVIDK
+14 KKKVVVDK
-23 DLRTIARPWYRKP
+23 ELRSIARPWYRKP
-36 TFDELFT
+36 SFNELFT
-43 VASLSIFESLGARLA
+43 VASLSLFESWGARLA

-72 NVHPVIYASKTI
+72 NVHPVIYASRTI
-84 MITFITS
+84 MVTLITS
-91 VTVLLAT
+91 VTALLSA
-98 AMALIFVPMPF
+98 AMAFIFVPMPF
-109 IARVI
+109 IARVV
-114 VGLVAVVIPILV
+114 VGLVALVIPISV
-126 FAMRLLQPS
+126 FAMMILQPS

-158 MAKGGVSLERII
+158 MAKGGVSLEKII

-179 KAMREECLRVMTYV
+179 KAMKEECLRVMTYV

-198 DPISALERVALLH
+198 DPISALERVSILH

-236 MEVRTQEL
+236 MEIRTQEL

-251 VKSMTERLASF
+251 IKSMTERLASF

-293 RTTGAISVDVT
+293 RTTGTLSVDVT

-315 LLGLVVLMM
+315 MLGLVVLAM
-324 IQVSQPKTPVRI
+324 IQVSQPKTPVKI
-336 MEPYITLII
+336 MEPYVTLITLI
-345 LLPISVVSFFITLF
+345 PISVVSFFVTLLITN
-359 ITGGFGILR
+359 GSGVLR
-368 GVLGLHEVQSSIIS
+368 GVLGLHEVQSVIIS
-382 LTVAMLILTIPPWL
+382 LTVALLILTIPPWL
-396 VHRSVLKGHKGLVKS
+396 VHRSVLKGHKGLVKA

-429 EKCIIQLSTKDFRN
+429 EKCIVQLSTKDFRN

-450 AGAALSLGLS
+450 AGAAVSLGLS
-460 LEEALRGV
+460 LEEALRRVLRGV
-468 LKGIREWFV
+468 REWFV

-497 IDTLARFTQSL
+497 IDALARFTQSL

-548 GAPPE
+548 GAPAE

-563 IGSMINSFIMGLI
+563 VGSMINSFIMGLI
-576 AGKSSEMSV
+576 AGKSSEMSI

-599 ALTVL
+599 AATIL
-604 FTLTYISGTILV
+604 FTLAYISGTILV

>member
-1 MVLRLSKRKKIEE
+1 MVLRLSKRKKVEE
-14 KKKKAVIDK
+14 KKAVVDK
-23 DLRTIARPWYRKP
+23 ELRTIARPWYRKP
-36 TFDELFT
+36 TFSELFT
-43 VASLSIFESLGARLA
+43 VASLSLFESWGARLA

-64 KSILRAGM
+64 KSILKAGM
-72 NVHPVIYASKTI
+72 NVHPVIYASRTI
-84 MITFITS
+84 MITLITS
-91 VTVLLAT
+91 VTVLLSA
-98 AMALIFVPMPF
+98 AMAFIFVPMPF

-114 VGLVAVVIPILV
+114 VGLVALLIPITV
-126 FAMRLLQPS
+126 FAMMLLQPS

-179 KAMREECLRVMTYV
+179 KAMKEECLRVMTYV

-198 DPISALERVALLH
+198 DPVSALERVSLLH

-236 MEVRTQEL
+236 MEIRTQEL

-251 VKSMTERLASF
+251 IRSMTERLASF

-293 RTTGAISVDVT
+293 RATGTLSVDVT

-315 LLGLVVLMM
+315 MLGLVVLMM
-324 IQVSQPKTPVRI
+324 IQVSQPKTPVKI
-336 MEPYITLII
+336 MEPYITLVTLI
-345 LLPISVVSFFITLF
+345 PISIVSFFVTLF
-359 ITGGFGILR
+359 ITSGSGIFR
-368 GVLGLHEVQSSIIS
+368 GVLGLHEVQSTIIS
-382 LTVAMLILTIPPWL
+382 MTVALLILTIPPWL
-396 VHRSVLKGHKGLVKS
+396 VHRSVLRGHKGLVKA

-450 AGAALSLGLS
+450 AGAAVSLGLS
-460 LEEALRGV
+460 LEEALRRVLRGV
-468 LKGIREWFV
+468 REWFV

-497 IDTLARFTQSL
+497 IDALARFTQSL

-548 GAPPE
+548 GAPAE

-563 IGSMINSFIMGLI
+563 VGSMINSFIMGLI

-585 AAGFKHAALMTLVT
+585 AAGFKHSALMTLVT
-599 ALTVL
+599 AITIL
-604 FTLTYISGTILV
+604 FTLAYISGTIFV

>member
-1 MVLRLSKRKKIEE
+1 MVLRLSRKKKAE
-14 KKKKAVIDK
+14 KKKVVVDK
-23 DLRTIARPWYRKP
+23 ELRSIARPWYRKP
-36 TFDELFT
+36 SFNELFT
-43 VASLSIFESLGARLA
+43 VASLSLFESWGARLA

-72 NVHPVIYASKTI
+72 NVHPVIYASRTI
-84 MITFITS
+84 MVTLITS
-91 VTVLLAT
+91 VTALLSA
-98 AMALIFVPMPF
+98 AMAFIFVPMPF
-109 IARVI
+109 IARVV
-114 VGLVAVVIPILV
+114 VGLVALVIPISV
-126 FAMRLLQPS
+126 FAMMILQPS

-158 MAKGGVSLERII
+158 MAKGGVSLEKII

-179 KAMREECLRVMTYV
+179 KAMKEECLRVMTYV

-198 DPISALERVALLH
+198 DPISALERVSILH

-236 MEVRTQEL
+236 MEIRTQEL

-251 VKSMTERLASF
+251 IKSMTERLASF

-293 RTTGAISVDVT
+293 RTTGTLSVDVT

-315 LLGLVVLMM
+315 MLGLVVLAM
-324 IQVSQPKTPVRI
+324 IQVSQPKTPVKI
-336 MEPYITLII
+336 MEPYITLITLI
-345 LLPISVVSFFITLF
+345 PISVVSFFVTLF
-359 ITGGFGILR
+359 ITNGSGVLR
-368 GVLGLHEVQSSIIS
+368 GVLGLHEVQSVIIS
-382 LTVAMLILTIPPWL
+382 MTVALLILTIPPWL
-396 VHRSVLKGHKGLVKS
+396 VHRSVLKGHKGLVKA

-429 EKCIIQLSTKDFRN
+429 EKCIVQLSTKDFRN

-450 AGAALSLGLS
+450 AGTAVSLGLS
-460 LEEALRGV
+460 LEEALRRVLRGV
-468 LKGIREWFV
+468 REWFV

-497 IDTLARFTQSL
+497 IDALARFTQSL

-548 GAPPE
+548 GAPAE

-563 IGSMINSFIMGLI
+563 VGSMINSFIMGLI
-576 AGKSSEMSV
+576 AGKSSEMSI

-599 ALTVL
+599 AATIL
-604 FTLTYISGTILV
+604 FTLAYISGTILV

>member
-1 MVLRLSKRKKIEE
+1 MSCLSSW
-14 KKKKAVIDK
+14 
-23 DLRTIARPWYRKP
+23 LTLPPWR
-36 TFDELFT
+36 
-43 VASLSIFESLGARLA
+43 
-58 KSLELD
+58 
-64 KSILRAGM
+64 
-72 NVHPVIYASKTI
+72 
-84 MITFITS
+84 
-91 VTVLLAT
+91 
-98 AMALIFVPMPF
+98 
-109 IARVI
+109 
-114 VGLVAVVIPILV
+114 
-126 FAMRLLQPS
+126 
-135 LKASDRKSGVENE
+135 
-148 LPFFMAYAST
+148 
-158 MAKGGVSLERII
+158 KGGVSLERII

-179 KAMREECLRVMTYV
+179 KAMKEECLRVMTYV

-198 DPISALERVALLH
+198 DPVSALERVSLLH

-236 MEVRTQEL
+236 MEIRTQEL

-251 VKSMTERLASF
+251 IRSMTERLASF

-293 RTTGAISVDVT
+293 RATGTLSVDVT

-315 LLGLVVLMM
+315 MLGLVVLMM
-324 IQVSQPKTPVRI
+324 IQVSQPKTPVKI
-336 MEPYITLII
+336 MEPYITLVTLI
-345 LLPISVVSFFITLF
+345 PISIVSFFVTLF
-359 ITGGFGILR
+359 ITSGSGIFR
-368 GVLGLHEVQSSIIS
+368 GVLGLHEVQSTIIS
-382 LTVAMLILTIPPWL
+382 MTVALLILTIPPWL
-396 VHRSVLKGHKGLVKS
+396 VHRSVLRGHKGLVKA

-450 AGAALSLGLS
+450 AGAAVSLGLS
-460 LEEALRGV
+460 LEEALRRVLRGV
-468 LKGIREWFV
+468 REWFV

-497 IDTLARFTQSL
+497 IDALARFTQSL

-548 GAPPE
+548 GAPAE

-563 IGSMINSFIMGLI
+563 VGSMINSFIMGLI

-585 AAGFKHAALMTLVT
+585 AAGFKHSALMTLVT
-599 ALTVL
+599 AITIL
-604 FTLTYISGTILV
+604 FTLAYISGTIFV

>member
-1 MVLRLSKRKKIEE
+1 MVLRLSR
-14 KKKKAVIDK
+14 KKKAGKKKVVVDK
-23 DLRTIARPWYRKP
+23 ELRSIARPWYRKP
-36 TFDELFT
+36 SFNELFT
-43 VASLSIFESLGARLA
+43 VASLSLFESWGARLA

-72 NVHPVIYASKTI
+72 NVHPVIYASRTI
-84 MITFITS
+84 MITLITS
-91 VTVLLAT
+91 VTALLSA
-98 AMALIFVPMPF
+98 AMAFIFVPMPF
-109 IARVI
+109 IARVV
-114 VGLVAVVIPILV
+114 VGLVALVIPISV
-126 FAMRLLQPS
+126 FAMMILQPS

-158 MAKGGVSLERII
+158 MAKGGVSLEKII

-179 KAMREECLRVMTYV
+179 KAMKEECLRVMTYV

-198 DPISALERVALLH
+198 DPISALERVSILH

-236 MEVRTQEL
+236 MEIRTQEL

-251 VKSMTERLASF
+251 IKSMTERLASF

-293 RTTGAISVDVT
+293 RTTGTLSVDVT

-315 LLGLVVLMM
+315 MLGLVVLAM
-324 IQVSQPKTPVRI
+324 IQVSQPKTPVKI
-336 MEPYITLII
+336 MEPYITLITLI
-345 LLPISVVSFFITLF
+345 PISVVSFFVTLLITN
-359 ITGGFGILR
+359 GSGVLR
-368 GVLGLHEVQSSIIS
+368 GVLGLHEVQSVIIS
-382 LTVAMLILTIPPWL
+382 LTVTLLILTIPPWL
-396 VHRSVLKGHKGLVKS
+396 VHRSVLKGHKGLVKA

-429 EKCIIQLSTKDFRN
+429 EKCIVQLSTKDFRN

-450 AGAALSLGLS
+450 AGTAVSLGLS
-460 LEEALRGV
+460 LEEALRRVLRGV
-468 LKGIREWFV
+468 REWFV

-497 IDTLARFTQSL
+497 IDALARFTQSL

-548 GAPPE
+548 GAPAE

-563 IGSMINSFIMGLI
+563 VGSMINSFIMGLI
-576 AGKSSEMSV
+576 AGKSSEMSI

-599 ALTVL
+599 AATIL
-604 FTLTYISGTILV
+604 FTLAYISGTILV

>member
-1 MVLRLSKRKKIEE
+1 MVLRLSR
-14 KKKKAVIDK
+14 KKKAGKKKVVVDK
-23 DLRTIARPWYRKP
+23 ELRSIARPWYRKP
-36 TFDELFT
+36 SFNELFT
-43 VASLSIFESLGARLA
+43 VASLSLFESWGARLA

-72 NVHPVIYASKTI
+72 NVHPVIYASRTI
-84 MITFITS
+84 MVTLITS
-91 VTVLLAT
+91 VTALLSA
-98 AMALIFVPMPF
+98 AMAFIFVPMPF
-109 IARVI
+109 IARVV
-114 VGLVAVVIPILV
+114 VGLVALVIPISV
-126 FAMRLLQPS
+126 FAMMILQPS

-158 MAKGGVSLERII
+158 MAKGGVSLEKII

-179 KAMREECLRVMTYV
+179 KAMKEECLRVMTYV

-198 DPISALERVALLH
+198 DPISALERVSILH

-236 MEVRTQEL
+236 MEIRTQEL

-251 VKSMTERLASF
+251 IKSMTERLASF

-293 RTTGAISVDVT
+293 RTTGTLSVDVT

-315 LLGLVVLMM
+315 MLGLVVLAM
-324 IQVSQPKTPVRI
+324 IQVSQPKTPVKI
-336 MEPYITLII
+336 MEPYITLITLI
-345 LLPISVVSFFITLF
+345 PISVVSFFVTLF
-359 ITGGFGILR
+359 ITNGSGVLR
-368 GVLGLHEVQSSIIS
+368 GVLGLHEVQSVIIS
-382 LTVAMLILTIPPWL
+382 MTVALLILTIPPWL
-396 VHRSVLKGHKGLVKS
+396 VHRSVLKGHKGLVKA

-429 EKCIIQLSTKDFRN
+429 EKCIVQLSTKDFRN

-450 AGAALSLGLS
+450 AGTAVSLGLS
-460 LEEALRGV
+460 LEEALRRVLRGV
-468 LKGIREWFV
+468 REWFV

-497 IDTLARFTQSL
+497 IDALARFTQSL

-548 GAPPE
+548 GAPAE

-563 IGSMINSFIMGLI
+563 VGSMINSFIMGLI
-576 AGKSSEMSV
+576 AGKSSEMSI

-599 ALTVL
+599 AATIL
-604 FTLTYISGTILV
+604 FTLAYISGTILV

>member
-1 MVLRLSKRKKIEE
+1 MVPRLSKKRKAEGE
-14 KKKKAVIDK
+14 KAVAGEG
-23 DLRTIARPWYRKP
+23 LRSVSRPRYRGP
-36 TFDELFT
+36 TLNELFT
-43 VASLSIFESLGARLA
+43 VASLSLFESLGARLA
-58 KSLELD
+58 RSLELD
-64 KSILRAGM
+64 KSILKAGM
-72 NVHPVIYASKTI
+72 SVHPVIYASRTI
-84 MITFITS
+84 MITLITS
-91 VTVLLAT
+91 AT
-98 AMALIFVPMPF
+98 ALLSAAMAFIFVPMSLIF
-109 IARVI
+109 RVV
-114 VGLVAVVIPILV
+114 VGLVALITPVLV
-126 FAMRLLQPS
+126 FATMLLQPS

-158 MAKGGVSLERII
+158 MAKGGVSLEKII

-198 DPISALERVALLH
+198 DPISALERVSILH

-236 MEVRTQEL
+236 MEIRTQEL

-251 VKSMTERLASF
+251 IKSLTERLASF

-269 GVIMSITVFV
+269 GVIMSIIVFV

-293 RTTGAISVDVT
+293 RTAGTLGVDVM
-304 MPSLYNFLVLP
+304 MPALYNFLVLP
-315 LLGLVVLMM
+315 TLGLVVLAM
-324 IQVSQPKTPVRI
+324 IQVSQPKTPVKI
-336 MEPYITLII
+336 MEPYVTLITLI
-345 LLPISVVSFFITLF
+345 PISVLSFFATLF
-359 ITGGFGILR
+359 ITGGSRVLR
-368 GVLGLHEVQSSIIS
+368 GVLGLHEVQSMIIS
-382 LTVAMLILTIPPWL
+382 LTAALLILTIPPWL
-396 VHRSVLKGHKGLVKS
+396 VHRNVLRGHKGLVKA

-450 AGAALSLGLS
+450 AGVALSLGLS
-460 LEEALRGV
+460 LEEALRKVLRGV
-468 LKGIREWFV
+468 REWFV

-486 SIVVGGGAPDI
+486 SIIVGGGAPDI
-497 IDTLARFTQSL
+497 IDALARFTQTL

-523 VLPYFGAIMLASS
+523 ILPYFGAIMLASS
-536 PIIIVNMLITAA
+536 PIIIANMLITAA
-548 GAPPE
+548 GAPAE
-553 AVAPLIGVLG
+553 SVAPLIGVLG
-563 IGSMINSFIMGLI
+563 VGSMINSFIMGLI

-599 ALTVL
+599 TTTLL
-604 FTLTYISGTILV
+604 FTLTYISNTIT

>member
-1 MVLRLSKRKKIEE
+1 MVLRLSRKKKAE
-14 KKKKAVIDK
+14 KKKVVVDK
-23 DLRTIARPWYRKP
+23 ELKSIARPWYRKP
-36 TFDELFT
+36 SFNELFT
-43 VASLSIFESLGARLA
+43 AASLSLFESWGARLA

-84 MITFITS
+84 MVTLITS
-91 VTVLLAT
+91 VTALLSA
-98 AMALIFVPMPF
+98 AMAFIFVPMPF
-109 IARVI
+109 IARVV
-114 VGLVAVVIPILV
+114 VGLVALVIPISV
-126 FAMRLLQPS
+126 FAMMILQPS

-158 MAKGGVSLERII
+158 MAKGGVSLEKII

-179 KAMREECLRVMTYV
+179 KAMKEECLRVMTYV

-198 DPISALERVALLH
+198 DPISALERVSILH

-236 MEVRTQEL
+236 MEIRTQEL

-251 VKSMTERLASF
+251 IKSMTERLASF

-293 RTTGAISVDVT
+293 RTTGTLSVDVT

-315 LLGLVVLMM
+315 MLGLVVLAM
-324 IQVSQPKTPVRI
+324 IQVSQPKTPVKI
-336 MEPYITLII
+336 MEPYITLITLI
-345 LLPISVVSFFITLF
+345 PISVVSFFVTLF
-359 ITGGFGILR
+359 ITNGSGVLR
-368 GVLGLHEVQSSIIS
+368 GVLGLHEVQSVIIS
-382 LTVAMLILTIPPWL
+382 LTVALLILTIPPWL
-396 VHRSVLKGHKGLVKS
+396 VHRSVLKGHKGLVKA

-429 EKCIIQLSTKDFRN
+429 EKCIVQLSTKDFRN

-450 AGAALSLGLS
+450 AGTAVSLGLS
-460 LEEALRGV
+460 LEEALRRVLRGV
-468 LKGIREWFV
+468 REWFV

-497 IDTLARFTQSL
+497 IDALARFTQSL

-548 GAPPE
+548 GAPAE

-563 IGSMINSFIMGLI
+563 VGSMINSFIMGLI
-576 AGKSSEMSV
+576 AGKSSEMSI

-599 ALTVL
+599 AATIL
-604 FTLTYISGTILV
+604 FTLAYISGTILV

>member
-1 MVLRLSKRKKIEE
+1 MVLRLSRKKKAE
-14 KKKKAVIDK
+14 KKKVVVDK
-23 DLRTIARPWYRKP
+23 ELRSIARPWYRKP
-36 TFDELFT
+36 TFNELFT
-43 VASLSIFESLGARLA
+43 VASLSLFESWGARLA

-72 NVHPVIYASKTI
+72 NVHPVIYASRTI
-84 MITFITS
+84 MVTLITS
-91 VTVLLAT
+91 VTALLSA
-98 AMALIFVPMPF
+98 AMAFIFVPMPF
-109 IARVI
+109 IARVV
-114 VGLVAVVIPILV
+114 VGLVALVIPISV
-126 FAMRLLQPS
+126 FAMMILQPS

-158 MAKGGVSLERII
+158 MAKGGVSLEKII

-179 KAMREECLRVMTYV
+179 KAMKEECLRVMTYV

-198 DPISALERVALLH
+198 DPVSALERVSILH

-236 MEVRTQEL
+236 MEIRTQEL

-251 VKSMTERLASF
+251 IKSMTERLASF

-293 RTTGAISVDVT
+293 RTTGTLSVDVT

-315 LLGLVVLMM
+315 MLGLVVLAM
-324 IQVSQPKTPVRI
+324 IQVSQPKTPVKI
-336 MEPYITLII
+336 MEPYVTLITLI
-345 LLPISVVSFFITLF
+345 PISVVSFFVTLF
-359 ITGGFGILR
+359 ITNGSGVLR
-368 GVLGLHEVQSSIIS
+368 GVLGLHEVQSVIIS
-382 LTVAMLILTIPPWL
+382 LTVALIILTIPPWI
-396 VHRSVLKGHKGLVKS
+396 VHRSVLKGHKGLVKA

-429 EKCIIQLSTKDFRN
+429 EKCIVQLSTKDFRN

-450 AGAALSLGLS
+450 AGTAVSLGLS
-460 LEEALRGV
+460 LEEALRRVLRGV
-468 LKGIREWFV
+468 REWFV

-497 IDTLARFTQSL
+497 IDALARFTQSL
-508 SELEEELRRRLKAYV
+508 SEIEEELRRRLKAYV
-523 VLPYFGAIMLASS
+523 VLPYFGAVMLASS

-548 GAPPE
+548 GAPAE

-563 IGSMINSFIMGLI
+563 VGSMINSFIMGLI
-576 AGKSSEMSV
+576 AGKSSEMSI

-599 ALTVL
+599 AATIL
-604 FTLTYISGTILV
+604 FTLAYISGTILV

>member
-1 MVLRLSKRKKIEE
+1 MVQHISKRKKVKEE
-14 KKKKAVIDK
+14 KKAPIDK
-23 DLRTIARPWYRKP
+23 ELRAIARPWYRKP

-43 VASLSIFESLGARLA
+43 VASLTLFESWGAKLA
-58 KSLELD
+58 RSLELD
-64 KSILRAGM
+64 KSILKAGM

-98 AMALIFVPMPF
+98 AMAFIFVPMPF
-109 IARVI
+109 IARTVL
-114 VGLVAVVIPILV
+114 GLVAVAIPILIL
-126 FAMRLLQPS
+126 AMRILQPS
-135 LKASDRKSGVENE
+135 LKASDRKSSVENE
-148 LPFFMAYAST
+148 LSFFMAYAST
-158 MAKGGVSLERII
+158 MVKGGVSLEKII

-179 KAMREECLRVMTYV
+179 KAMKEECLRVMTYV

-198 DPISALERVALLH
+198 DPVSALERVALLH
-211 PSTKFRD
+211 PSIKFRD

-236 MEVRTQEL
+236 MEIRTQEL

-279 FFSVSGTLS
+279 LFSVSGTLS

-293 RTTGAISVDVT
+293 RATETLSVDVT
-304 MPSLYNFLVLP
+304 MPSLYSFVVLP
-315 LLGLVVLMM
+315 LLGFVVLMM
-324 IQVSQPKTPVRI
+324 IQASQPKTPVKI
-336 MEPYITLII
+336 MEPYITLIV
-345 LLPISVVSFFITLF
+345 LLPISVALFFISLF
-359 ITGGFGILR
+359 ITGGSGILR
-368 GVLGLHEVQSSIIS
+368 GVLGIHEVQSTIIS
-382 LTVAMLILTIPPWL
+382 LTIAMLILTIPPWL
-396 VHRSVLKGHKGLVKS
+396 LYRSILRGHKGLIKS

-450 AGAALSLGLS
+450 AGAALTLGLS
-460 LEEALRGV
+460 LEEALRKV
-468 LKGIREWFV
+468 LRGIREWFV

-497 IDTLARFTQSL
+497 IDTLARFTQTL
-508 SELEEELRRRLKAYV
+508 SELEEELRRRLKVYV
-523 VLPYFGAIMLASS
+523 VLPYFGAVMLASS

-548 GAPPE
+548 GAP
-553 AVAPLIGVLG
+553 AGAMAPLIGVLG
-563 IGSMINSFIMGLI
+563 VGSMINSFIMGLI

-599 ALTVL
+599 SITLL
-604 FTLTYISGTILV
+604 FTLTYISSTTPT

>member
-1 MVLRLSKRKKIEE
+1 MVRRLSKRKKVKER
-14 KKKKAVIDK
+14 KKAPIDK
-23 DLRTIARPWYRKP
+23 ELKTIARPWYRKP

-43 VASLSIFESLGARLA
+43 AASLTLFESWGARLA

-64 KSILRAGM
+64 KSILKAGM

-91 VTVLLAT
+91 VTVLLAA
-98 AMALIFVPMPF
+98 AMAFIFVPMPF
-109 IARVI
+109 MARAVL
-114 VGLVAVVIPILV
+114 GLVAASIPILV
-126 FAMRLLQPS
+126 LVMRLLQPS

-148 LPFFMAYAST
+148 LSFFMAYAST
-158 MAKGGVSLERII
+158 MAKGGVSLEKII

-179 KAMREECLRVMTYV
+179 KAMKEECLRVMTYV

-198 DPISALERVALLH
+198 DPLSALERVALLH

-236 MEVRTQEL
+236 LEIRTQEL

-251 VKSMTERLASF
+251 VRSMTERLASF

-293 RTTGAISVDVT
+293 RATGTLSVDIT
-304 MPSLYNFLVLP
+304 MPSLYNFFVLP

-324 IQVSQPKTPVRI
+324 IQVSQPRTPIKI
-336 MEPYITLII
+336 MEPYATLAV
-345 LLPISVVSFFITLF
+345 LLPISVVSFFITLL
-359 ITGGFGILR
+359 ITGGSGILR
-368 GVLGLHEVQSSIIS
+368 GVLGIREVQSTIIS
-382 LTVAMLILTIPPWL
+382 LTIAMLILTIPPWL
-396 VHRSVLKGHKGLVKS
+396 VHRNILKGHKGLVRS

-450 AGAALSLGLS
+450 AGAALTLGLS
-460 LEEALRGV
+460 LEEALRRV
-468 LKGIREWFV
+468 LRGIREWFV

-497 IDTLARFTQSL
+497 IDTLARFTQTL
-508 SELEEELRRRLKAYV
+508 SELEEELRKRLKAYV

-548 GAPPE
+548 GASAE

-563 IGSMINSFIMGLI
+563 VGSMINSFIMGLI

-599 ALTVL
+599 ATTIL
-604 FTLTYISGTILV
+604 FTLAYISGAVLT